1 MHFERRVV
9 MFAVLS
15 VVCFILV
22 PIADE
27 AYRVVPITLGIV
39 YAVLA
44 LLFLLDWL
52 SRWNEA
58 RKQPD

>member
-1 MHFERRVV
+1 MRFERRVI

-15 VVCFILV
+15 VVCFVLV
-22 PIADE
+22 PLADE
-27 AYRVVPITLGIV
+27 SYRRVPLFIGIV

-52 SRWNEA
+52 SRWHDSRE
-58 RKQPD
+58 QPD